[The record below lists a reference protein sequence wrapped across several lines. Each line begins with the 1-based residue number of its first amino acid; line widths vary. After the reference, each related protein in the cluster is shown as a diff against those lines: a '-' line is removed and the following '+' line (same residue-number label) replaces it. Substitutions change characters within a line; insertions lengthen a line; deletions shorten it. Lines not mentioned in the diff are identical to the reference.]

1 VVLGEWSYSCFL
13 GAEAVLAP
21 VVWPINRRGE
31 GKNKD
36 THFNTT
42 SSKNESFPSKKR
54 PLLGRLE
61 SRRVREGFLSLWML
75 RYSFRIM

>member
-1 VVLGEWSYSCFL
+1 MWDWSYSGFP
-13 GAEAVLAP
+13 GAQAVLTP
-21 VVWPINRRGE
+21 VAWPINRSGG
-31 GKNKD
+31 GKNKG

-61 SRRVREGFLSLWML
+61 SRRVREGFVSLWML
-75 RYSFRIM
+75 RSSFRIK